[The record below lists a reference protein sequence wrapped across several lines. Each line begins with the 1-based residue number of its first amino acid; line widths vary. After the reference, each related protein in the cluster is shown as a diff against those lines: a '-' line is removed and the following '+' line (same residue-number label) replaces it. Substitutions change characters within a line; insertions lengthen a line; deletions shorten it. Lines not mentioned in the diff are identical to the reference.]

1 MLRIIEPVSTQY
13 STNLTDFYKPNMKHP
28 IVYLYAYSNHLLA
41 NKKSFASKTFIY
53 VFLATQ
59 KHSKCY
65 KVNYDEKGKKLSS
78 SKI

>member
-41 NKKSFASKTFIY
+41 NKI
-53 VFLATQ
+53 FLRAKLLCT
-59 KHSKCY
+59 CY
-65 KVNYDEKGKKLSS
+65 
-78 SKI
+78 